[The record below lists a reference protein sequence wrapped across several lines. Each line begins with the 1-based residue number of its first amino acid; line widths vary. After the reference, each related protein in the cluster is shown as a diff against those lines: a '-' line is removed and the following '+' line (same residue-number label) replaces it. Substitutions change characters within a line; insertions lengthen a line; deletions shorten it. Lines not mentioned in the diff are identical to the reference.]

1 MQRII
6 RLRRGFLS
14 AALLGILA
22 GLFPVNG
29 QELVPVSDITGGS
42 SVFVFRSGGRTVP
55 KKFTARAKTQRT
67 KAQRVETAKKVSKQY
82 VTLAKADPKRS
93 RSTTVDPNNLPSTV
107 GTMKADQAS
116 KLFAGVGE
124 YYIDQNDLDNS
135 VKFFRESV
143 TLDEK
148 NKTAQTGLSEALALK
163 GNDVLVNGK
172 AESAKAFFE
181 EALSLNPSNSAAL
194 FGLGEVFAE
203 LDKGN
208 EAIASYEK
216 ALLINKDLT
225 EIFVPLG
232 ILYYQKGDIAKADE
246 LLSQALVNS
255 SGNSETQYFLGL
267 VRFAQNRNDEALAG
281 FRKAAEL
288 DPKYGEAYYYTGETL
303 VRQGKQSDAVEEY
316 KKAIAAKPNYIEA
329 MLALGGAYYELEKY
343 TDAVDTYK
351 QVIKLKNDSIE
362 AYVNL
367 GDTYRQMKSY
377 NEAEASYNQAV
388 THIGRAKDFPKEE
401 AAEVYSK
408 HGYVIGLQCDINTRQ
423 ALPCKWPTAIRSLES
438 AVAITQSAVDYSN
451 LGWAYYK
458 AARVDFDF
466 NRAAEGKLKLEQAKV
481 NLEKV
486 VAMNPAYVEAPL
498 MNLGMTLSDLG
509 DYQGAIP
516 VLERVIDKKP
526 NWVFAIN
533 ELGRVY
539 YGMKNYKEAAKQFR
553 KAVDKDDKY
562 FWGYYNLAQTEFD
575 AGNKGE
581 AKKAYEKLRQLNPS
595 LAARLNAITKGAIG
609 K

>member
-1 MQRII
+1 MQRMI
-6 RLRRGFLS
+6 RWRRGFLGV
-14 AALLGILA
+14 ALLSICA

-29 QELVPVSDITGGS
+29 QEVVPVSDITGGS
-42 SVFVFRSGGRTVP
+42 SVFVFRGSGRATP

-67 KAQRVETAKKVSKQY
+67 KAQRIEIAKKVSRQY

-93 RSTTVDPNNLPSTV
+93 RSTTVDPNNIPTTI
-107 GTMKADQAS
+107 GTMKAEQAS

-143 TLDEK
+143 SLDEK
-148 NKTAQTGLSEALALK
+148 NKNAQTGLSEALALK
-163 GNDVLVNGK
+163 GNELLVNGK
-172 AESAKAFFE
+172 AENAKTYFE
-181 EALSLNPSNSAAL
+181 EALKNNPNNSAAL
-194 FGLGEVFAE
+194 FGLGEVFSE
-203 LDKGN
+203 LDKGAD
-208 EAIASYEK
+208 AIASFEK
-216 ALLINKDLT
+216 ALLVNKDLT
-225 EIFVPLG
+225 EIYVPLG

-246 LLSQALVNS
+246 LLSRALVNS
-255 SGNSETQYFLGL
+255 AANSETQHFLGL
-267 VRFAQNRNDEALAG
+267 VRFAQNRNDEALVA
-281 FRKAAEL
+281 FRKATEI
-288 DPKYGEAYYYTGETL
+288 DPAYGEAYFYTGETL
-303 VRQGKQSDAVEEY
+303 TRLGKQSEAVEEY
-316 KKAIAAKPNYIEA
+316 KKAIVAKPNYLDA

-343 TDAVDTYK
+343 TDAVDAYK
-351 QVIKLKNDSIE
+351 QVLRLKNDSIE
-362 AYVNL
+362 SYINL
-367 GDTYRQMKSY
+367 GDTYRQMKSF
-377 NEAEASYNQAV
+377 NDAEANYNLAV
-388 THIGRAKDFPKEE
+388 TFIGRAKDFSKEE

-408 HGYVIGLQCDINTRQ
+408 HGYVIGLQCDINSQ
-423 ALPCKWPTAIRSLES
+423 KALPCKWPTAIRSLES
-438 AVAITQSAVDYSN
+438 AVALTQNAADYAN

-458 AARVDFDF
+458 AARVDMDF
-466 NRAAEGKLKLEQAKV
+466 NRVAEGKLKLEQAKV

-486 VAMNPAYVEAPL
+486 IAMNPSYIEAPL

-539 YGMKNYKEAAKQFR
+539 YGLKNYKEAAKQFR

-581 AKKAYEKLRQLNPS
+581 AKKAYEKLRSLNPG